1 MTISDFLRKKAA
13 LKPKRILFPESD
25 DERIIKAAIEI
36 SNLKIA
42 IPILLSD
49 KKIEGLD
56 TLDENDGEMKKRAVC
71 FVQETKK
78 ISEEEA
84 KSFISNK
91 INFATV
97 LVYLGY
103 ADALVAGAN
112 TSTADTLKPSLYL
125 RKLYPGVPPVTSCFF
140 METKLNGE
148 NKTFVFS
155 DCALNPEP
163 SPAMLAQIS
172 NSAAKAAKNILD
184 IKPYVALLSFSTKQS
199 ANSPSVEK
207 VRTALEIAKS
217 KFPDLIID
225 GEMQAD
231 AAIIDWIGEKKAPN
245 SPVAG
250 KANVL
255 IFPDLNS
262 GNIAYKLVERLANA
276 KAIGPIILGLNP
288 PVNDLSRG
296 CSVDDIIDVTAVS
309 SIQGGF
315 YESNI

>member
-1 MTISDFLRKKAA
+1 MFRTRNKKN
-13 LKPKRILFPESD
+13 I
-25 DERIIKAAIEI
+25 
-36 SNLKIA
+36 
-42 IPILLSD
+42 
-49 KKIEGLD
+49 
-56 TLDENDGEMKKRAVC
+56 
-71 FVQETKK
+71 Q
-78 ISEEEA
+78 EEA